1 MDKITVNEFTL
12 KMKKR
17 NMRLVED
24 HLEKLNLK
32 LKILDDVKGKR
43 RKNEKIDQVRNLIT
57 QFKGLTALYE
67 KEIKDAIGN
76 S

>member
-1 MDKITVNEFTL
+1 MDKITVNDFTL

-17 NMRLVED
+17 NLRLVED

-57 QFKGLTALYE
+57 QFKGLTALCE
-67 KEIKDAIGN
+67 KEIKDAMN
-76 S
+76 